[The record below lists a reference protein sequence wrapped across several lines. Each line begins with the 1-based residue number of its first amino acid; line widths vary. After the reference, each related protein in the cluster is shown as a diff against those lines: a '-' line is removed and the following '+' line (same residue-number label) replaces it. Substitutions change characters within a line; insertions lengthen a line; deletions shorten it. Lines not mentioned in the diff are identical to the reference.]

1 MMAMGGEGTPLE
13 RLRQLHIVPLAISYE
28 YDPCDILKARE
39 FQCKRDNPAWKKT
52 AQDDIDSMRTGI
64 MGYKGEIHYHCA
76 PCIDSWLDT
85 LSADMPKNDLF
96 EAVARHIDR
105 EIHRNYRLFRSNFIA
120 ADLLSGEQ
128 RFAPHYSPEERA
140 AFLHGYINPRI
151 DQIQIPQKDENFLRE
166 RMLTMYAN
174 PLLNHLKAEKE

>member
-1 MMAMGGEGTPLE
+1 
-13 RLRQLHIVPLAISYE
+13 
-28 YDPCDILKARE
+28 
-39 FQCKRDNPAWKKT
+39 
-52 AQDDIDSMRTGI
+52 

-128 RFAPHYSPEERA
+128 RFATHYSPEERA